1 MRLTY
6 GDYLCLPDLLDQR
19 RPRSAEHDELLFIT
33 VHQACELWFRQILT
47 ELTAAR
53 DDLLAGETY
62 PPRLR
67 LRRCATIERVLAGH
81 FDVLDTM
88 APQEFLR
95 FRDALGSAS
104 GAQSAQFRRIE
115 QLSARGGAVPPAE
128 PGVWDGFLAVLAKAG
143 FPVATPAE
151 RTEAYREIATDR
163 REHESLWELAES
175 LLDHDQAWSLFRQ
188 RHVHTVERQ
197 IGARPGS
204 AGTSGAAGLAA
215 RTHFYPELWEL
226 RSVL

>member
-6 GDYLCLPDLLDQR
+6 SDYLRLPDLLDQR

-53 DDLLAGETY
+53 DDLLAGETC

-67 LRRCATIERVLAGH
+67 LRRCATIERLLAGH

-88 APQEFLR
+88 APADFLS

-104 GAQSAQFRRIE
+104 GAQSTQFRRIE
-115 QLSARGGAVPPAE
+115 RLSAGSESE
-128 PGVWDGFLAVLAKAG
+128 PGVWDGFVAVLAKAG
-143 FPVATPAE
+143 FPVATRAE
-151 RTEAYREIATDR
+151 RGEACREIALDR
-163 REHESLWELAES
+163 REYGPLWELAES
-175 LLDHDQAWSLFRQ
+175 LVDHDQAWTMFRQ

-197 IGARPGS
+197 IGRRPGT
-204 AGTSGAAGLAA
+204 AGTSGAPGLVA
-215 RTHFYPELWEL
+215 RGHFYPELWEL

>member
-6 GDYLCLPDLLDQR
+6 SDYLRLPDLLDQC
-19 RPRSAEHDELLFIT
+19 RPKSAEHDELLFIT

-47 ELTAAR
+47 ELTTAQ

-62 PPRLR
+62 TPRLC

-81 FDVLDTM
+81 LDVLDTM
-88 APQEFLR
+88 APADFLR
-95 FRDALGSAS
+95 FRGALGSAS
-104 GAQSAQFRRIE
+104 GAQSAQYRRIE
-115 QLSARGGAVPPAE
+115 RLSGRC
-128 PGVWDGFLAVLAKAG
+128 VWDAFLEVVAKAG

-151 RTEAYREIATDR
+151 RADAFREIATDR

-175 LLDHDQAWSLFRQ
+175 LVDHDQAWSLFRQ

-197 IGARPGS
+197 IGRRPGT
-204 AGTSGAAGLAA
+204 AGTSGAPDLMG
-215 RTHFYPELWEL
+215 REHFYPELWEL

>member
-6 GDYLCLPDLLDQR
+6 SDYLRLPDLLDQC

-33 VHQACELWFRQILT
+33 VHQACELWFRQIIA

-62 PPRLR
+62 APRLR

-88 APQEFLR
+88 APPDFLR
-95 FRDALGSAS
+95 FRGALGSAS
-104 GAQSAQFRRIE
+104 GAQSTQFRRIE
-115 QLSARGGAVPPAE
+115 RLSARGEAG
-128 PGVWDGFLAVLAKAG
+128 PGVWDGFLAVLEKAG
-143 FPVATPAE
+143 FAVATTGE
-151 RTEAYREIATDR
+151 RTAAYREIAADR
-163 REHESLWELAES
+163 REYESLWELTES
-175 LLDHDQAWSLFRQ
+175 LVDHDQAWSLFRQ

-197 IGARPGS
+197 IGRRPGT
-204 AGTSGAAGLAA
+204 AGTSGAPGLMA
-215 RTHFYPELWEL
+215 RGHFYPELWEL
-226 RSVL
+226 RSTL

>member
-1 MRLTY
+1 MSLTY
-6 GDYLCLPDLLDQR
+6 SDYLCLPDLLDQR

-62 PPRLR
+62 APRLR

-88 APQEFLR
+88 TPPDFLR

-104 GAQSAQFRRIE
+104 GAQSDQFRRIE
-115 QLSARGGAVPPAE
+115 RLSAEGDTE

-143 FPVATPAE
+143 FPVATRTE
-151 RTEAYREIATDR
+151 RDEAYREVAADP
-163 REHESLWELAES
+163 REHEAVWELAES
-175 LLDHDQAWSLFRQ
+175 LVDHDQAWSLFRQ

-197 IGARPGS
+197 IGRRPGT
-204 AGTSGAAGLAA
+204 AGTSGAAGLMA

-226 RSVL
+226 RSML